1 MWTNEHPRLEIT
13 SSKSFYDM
21 FAKDARGTF
30 VWNGLIPST
39 DRMKVW
45 GKSRTSSR
53 AACARARMESAA
65 RALQVWVGLR
75 GGAWAIYD
83 PPLLPLHY
91 TCDEI
96 HILFNCPNLLRFR
109 CVSFCCTRYKMSK
122 WRDQVWLTWI
132 LVLFVMYIVF
142 HPYPL
147 VFSTIWIFSLPL
159 GVPFS
164 FLFFFFYLILILLLL
179 VFYICIILTL
189 IWCRTGGGHVQW
201 RRLVCYVQ
209 PYLDTPRKLVM
220 LNMQIKP

>member
-1 MWTNEHPRLEIT
+1 MAPKKQKTVIWMWINEHPRLEIT

-21 FAKDARGTF
+21 FAKDARATV

-53 AACARARMESAA
+53 AACARPRMESAA

-96 HILFNCPNLLRFR
+96 HIAFNCPNLLRFR
-109 CVSFCCTRYKMSK
+109 CVSFCCTRYKMSQ
-122 WRDQVWLTWI
+122 WRDQVWLI
-132 LVLFVMYIVF
+132 AYLNPRAVCNVYRLQLYFLQFGYF
-142 HPYPL
+142 H
-147 VFSTIWIFSLPL
+147 
-159 GVPFS
+159 
-164 FLFFFFYLILILLLL
+164 FL
-179 VFYICIILTL
+179 
-189 IWCRTGGGHVQW
+189 
-201 RRLVCYVQ
+201 
-209 PYLDTPRKLVM
+209 
-220 LNMQIKP
+220 